1 MAVER
6 RLGFWLFSRLAPARV
21 AAGFAF
27 AFVTLLLLHGGDS
40 SRFGAATSVAAQDRA
55 GGAPAGQDAQPSA
68 PPSGAQ
74 EQGSAEQQPV
84 FRAGINFVRV
94 DAIVTDRQGRP
105 VSDLKAADFE
115 IQEDGK
121 AQSIETFKLVE
132 VSGNPAAPGD
142 ARAIR
147 TDYDEE
153 SEAQR
158 DDVRIFVFLLDDYHV
173 RRGAGLTVREP
184 LIKFIQNQLGPMDLI
199 AVAYPLTPVSAIRLT
214 RDHDSIIRTIS
225 QFEGRKGDYRPRN
238 EFEERYSM
246 YPVEIVE
253 RVRNQVS
260 LSALEGIS
268 VRLGGLREG
277 RKAVILVSEGYSNY
291 VPPQL
296 RDPIADMPGLGNPNR
311 NRPMIAENNLS
322 EERYQFTSNM
332 DLDAE
337 LRDVFAAANR
347 ANVSVYALDPRGLA
361 PFEYDIDQNIGQR
374 TDRGMLNSTMDTL
387 RSLADQTDGR
397 AIVNRND
404 LEVGLRQVVRD
415 SSAYYLLGYNSTQA
429 PTDGKF
435 HEIKVRVKRSGL
447 DVRARKGYWA
457 LTVQDTAKALAPK
470 KEADPGITRAL
481 ASVEGPSRSRMV
493 RTWVGMSPGEDGRTR
508 VTMVWEPVPPTPGVE
523 RRASPARV
531 GYVAT
536 DGGGSFQRRGKV
548 PEEVLGVTPT
558 ATAAVK
564 GGRAV
569 FDAEPGALQLR
580 LAVEDSVGRVIDTD
594 IVEVEVPD
602 FSEPALAMSSIAVHS
617 VRTAREL
624 QNLNAEA
631 EPLPVA
637 TREFRRTERLIIRYE
652 VSGPSAQPPANECRL
667 LNRSGQAMTTLP
679 VQSVPNKEG
688 MLQVDLPLASL
699 PTGEYVLEFKST
711 AGDSEAKQYLGFRI
725 VT

>member
-1 MAVER
+1 MALEH
-6 RLGFWLFSRLAPARV
+6 RLGFWLFSPPRTARL
-21 AAGFAF
+21 AAGFFLVLVA
-27 AFVTLLLLHGGDS
+27 LLLHSGDTT
-40 SRFGAATSVAAQDRA
+40 RFGAAATVAAQDRA
-55 GGAPAGQDAQPSA
+55 GGASSGRDAQPST
-68 PPSGAQ
+68 PTSGSQ
-74 EQGSAEQQPV
+74 EQEQDDQKPV

-94 DAIVTDRQGRP
+94 DAIITDRQGRP
-105 VSDLKAADFE
+105 VSDLKAEDFD

-121 AQSIETFKLVE
+121 PQSIETFKLVE

-147 TDYDEE
+147 NDYDEE

-184 LIKFIQNQLGPMDLI
+184 LIKFIQNQLGPMDLL
-199 AVAYPLTPVSAIRLT
+199 AVAYPLTPVTAIRLT

-238 EFEERYSM
+238 SFEEKYSM

-311 NRPMIAENNLS
+311 NRPMMAENNLT
-322 EERYQFTSNM
+322 EERYQFANNM

-337 LRDVFAAANR
+337 LREVYAAANR
-347 ANVSVYALDPRGLA
+347 ANVSVYSLDPRGLA

-374 TDRGMLNSTMDTL
+374 TDRTMLNATMDTL

-404 LEVGLRQVVRD
+404 LEGGLRQVVRD

-429 PTDGKF
+429 PSDGKF
-435 HEIKVRVKRSGL
+435 HEIKVRVKRAGV

-457 LTVQDTAKALAPK
+457 LTVQDTAKALAPR
-470 KEADPGITRAL
+470 KEADPGVTRAL
-481 ASVEGPSRSRMV
+481 ASVEAPSRSRIV

-508 VTMVWEPVPPTPGVE
+508 VTMVWEPVPPTPGAE
-523 RRASPARV
+523 RRITPARV

-536 DGGGSFQRRGKV
+536 DGAGSFQKRGKV

-558 ATAAVK
+558 AAVAK

-594 IVEVEVPD
+594 ILEVEVPD
-602 FSEPALAMSSIAVHS
+602 FSEPALAMSSLVVHS

-624 QNLNAEA
+624 QALNAEA

-637 TREFRRTERLIIRYE
+637 TREFRRTERLIIRYH

-667 LNRSGQAMTTLP
+667 LNRSGQAMSTLP
-679 VQSVPNKEG
+679 VQPIPNSAG
-688 MLQVDLPLASL
+688 ALQVDLPLASL
-699 PTGEYVLEFKST
+699 PTGEYVLEFRAT